1 MPLFEYV
8 CAEGHREEYLE
19 PYEFP
24 NLRMCGECHGW
35 LNALYL
41 PQVARLSRMAVRGR
55 NSTNAA
61 TPKTF
66 QESPQG
72 QEESAGRK
80 GHVRTVAWTRYC
92 TKPKGHDGVPTTEAK
107 RSDHAQEHRAV

>member
-35 LNALYL
+35 LER
-41 PQVARLSRMAVRGR
+41 VI
-55 NSTNAA
+55 
-61 TPKTF
+61 
-66 QESPQG
+66 
-72 QEESAGRK
+72 SA
-80 GHVRTVAWTRYC
+80 
-92 TKPKGHDGVPTTEAK
+92 P
-107 RSDHAQEHRAV
+107 SRAVIKNGCTGAQLH